1 MTLADHLAKGYDAYV
16 HGAKRG
22 WTREMLVDDLR
33 GNDVFRTEARGKLAD
48 LSDAMNAGRQCFVS
62 KTQHR
67 ILTDAF
73 TALATNA

>member
-1 MTLADHLAKGYDAYV
+1 MTLAEHLAKGYDAYV

-22 WTREMLVDDLR
+22 WSREMLVDDLR
-33 GNDVFRTEARGKLAD
+33 TNEALNAEARGKLAD
-48 LSDAMNAGRQCFVS
+48 LQAAVDAQRQCFVS